1 MTWVKVE
8 KQMKS
13 NYASFMQKNF
23 EFRKNIM
30 HPVESIMNAGG
41 ADLTDSLKNEIAFSK
56 LIN

>member
-1 MTWVKVE
+1 MKVE

-30 HPVESIMNAGG
+30 HQVESIMNAGG